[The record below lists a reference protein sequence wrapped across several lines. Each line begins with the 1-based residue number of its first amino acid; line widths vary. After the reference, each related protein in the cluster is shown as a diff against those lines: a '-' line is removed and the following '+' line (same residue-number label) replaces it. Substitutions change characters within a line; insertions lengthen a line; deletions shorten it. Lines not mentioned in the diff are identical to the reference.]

1 MSEVLTLEQLAVLM
15 RQNAGLTVDPAAMA
29 ERPAVRFEEWGLDSL
44 GLLGIV
50 ASLEN
55 KHGSPMPQDAEKCQT
70 PREFLDLVNNT
81 LTKSGA

>member
-1 MSEVLTLEQLAVLM
+1 MSDVLTPDGLAALM
-15 RQNAGLTVDPAAMA
+15 RQNAGITVQPDDLRDHLD
-29 ERPAVRFEEWGLDSL
+29 RPFEDFGLDSL

-50 ASLEN
+50 ATLEN
-55 KHGSPMPQDAEKCQT
+55 RHGSPMPADAEKCKT